1 MSSISVIRVKN
12 GGQQEISSL
21 EAIHNVALEVSKF
34 ENSSWDLADLT
45 LYQFY
50 CCPECT
56 YKSQKD
62 FLFRDHMREN
72 HENVVPSKKIKLDAS
87 TLIHRFLQE
96 DNNTEIHS
104 IVSQY
109 VITNHTHIFQCSFF
123 PFSGHC
129 GKQYWC

>member
-34 ENSSWDLADLT
+34 KNSSWDLADLT

-129 GKQYWC
+129 AKQYWC

>member
-12 GGQQEISSL
+12 RSQHQITSL
-21 EAIHNVALEVSKF
+21 EAIHNVAFELSKF

-72 HENVVPSKKIKLDAS
+72 HENIVSSKKIKLDAS

-96 DNNTEIHS
+96 DNNIEIHS
-104 IVSQY
+104 TVSQNLQNSAIY
-109 VITNHTHIFQCSFF
+109 RSHTIWLL
-123 PFSGHC
+123 G
-129 GKQYWC
+129 

>member
-34 ENSSWDLADLT
+34 KNSNWDLADLT

-72 HENVVPSKKIKLDAS
+72 HENIVSSKKLKLDAS

-96 DNNTEIHS
+96 DNNIEIHS
-104 IVSQY
+104 TVSQNLQNSAIY
-109 VITNHTHIFQCSFF
+109 RSHTLRLKNQHF
-123 PFSGHC
+123 
-129 GKQYWC
+129 

>member
-1 MSSISVIRVKN
+1 M
-12 GGQQEISSL
+12 
-21 EAIHNVALEVSKF
+21 
-34 ENSSWDLADLT
+34 ADLT

-62 FLFRDHMREN
+62 FLFRDHMKEN
-72 HENVVPSKKIKLDAS
+72 HENVVSSKKMKLDAS

-104 IVSQY
+104 TVSLNLQISAFLEAIMFASKAKINGFKKKIRTEWPRCRSEKNLFKNVDFSLLDTIHY
-109 VITNHTHIFQCSFF
+109 AIT
-123 PFSGHC
+123 
-129 GKQYWC
+129 